1 MIPFKTVP
9 FEYEGYAYG
18 KHYAIHLADGK
29 DGWLA
34 TCFVR
39 FTPTDRWY
47 RRRVTEASQVFGDAD
62 TDGMPEN
69 IEITYCDFGVAPS
82 EARDH
87 SSWWI
92 AFSFLAPDFERIIE
106 VSEDIIEC
114 ARGGEILVTRIGVG
128 AAVGS
133 PSWEKV

>member
-1 MIPFKTVP
+1 MIPFRTVP

-18 KHYAIHLADGK
+18 KHYAIHLAEGK
-29 DGWLA
+29 GGWLA

-47 RRRVTEASQVFGDAD
+47 RRRITEPVQIFGNAEPER
-62 TDGMPEN
+62 MPKH
-69 IEITYCDFGVAPS
+69 IEISYCDFGVAPS
-82 EARDH
+82 EERDH
-87 SSWWI
+87 TSWWI

-106 VSEDIIEC
+106 VSEDIIQC
-114 ARGGEILVTRIGVG
+114 TRGDEILVARIGVG

-133 PSWEKV
+133 PRWEEV